1 MNKNAFAIALGLLAA
16 AGAGSAAAQ
25 SCASPSTIPL
35 VGGNTH
41 TANGDTCASSNQL
54 GTLCGAFSSP
64 ENDVIYRFNIDNT
77 RTATS
82 ITLSTTTATWN
93 PAMLYLSGSCGGGVS
108 CADVADSNNAG
119 ASETMM
125 APTANGTY
133 YLVVTSSPGSGGCG
147 AFTLNAFGRL
157 PVALQNFS
165 ID

>member
-1 MNKNAFAIALGLLAA
+1 MNKNAFVLALGLVAA

-35 VGGNTH
+35 VGGVH
-41 TANGDTCASSNQL
+41 TADGDTCAGSNQL

-64 ENDVIYRFNIDNT
+64 ENDVIFRFNIDNT
-77 RTATS
+77 RTSTS
-82 ITLSTTTATWN
+82 ITLSTTTPTWN

-108 CADVADSNNAG
+108 CSDVADSNGAG
-119 ASETMM
+119 LSETMT
-125 APTANGTY
+125 APTANGAY
-133 YLVVTSSPGSGGCG
+133 YLVVTSSPGTGGCG
-147 AFTLNAFGRL
+147 AFNVNAIGRL